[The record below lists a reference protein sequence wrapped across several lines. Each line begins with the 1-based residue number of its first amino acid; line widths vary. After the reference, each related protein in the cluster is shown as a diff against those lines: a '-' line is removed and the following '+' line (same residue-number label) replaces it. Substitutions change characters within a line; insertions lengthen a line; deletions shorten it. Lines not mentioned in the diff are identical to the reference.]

1 MPEADPGR
9 VGEDAKRVSF
19 LTFRMGERLYAVS
32 AEQVS
37 KVIRSPPVA
46 RLPHGPKSLLG
57 VANLRG
63 SILPIASLRGLLGQE
78 PMVDEPRAIV
88 MRGKAPVALAVDRV
102 DALVMVD
109 EARIE
114 TLQAELASDPGE
126 RLTGAFLTQAG
137 GETAKILDVRGLLE
151 AAFVQRE
158 RPARAVR
165 SEAMA
170 GREAEVAAA
179 ADQGRKLVTFEV
191 GGQTF
196 AFDLHSVRE
205 ILPLDANLAEVPH
218 SESLVLGVMAY
229 RDTVLPLLS
238 LRGLLGF
245 PVRDAVEG
253 REKVVVVAVAGVV
266 VGLVADRMQAIVSAD
281 PADVDPTPPMLAART
296 GGETQVRA
304 IYRADGGR
312 RLISV
317 LTTDRLF
324 KEDVM
329 ARLGSAEGVG
339 SPEPALASAGGADLQ
354 FVVFRLGDDEFA
366 LPIEAVDEVARVP
379 AQVTRLP
386 KTPRFLEGVINL
398 RGEVLP
404 VIDQRRRF
412 DMPPA
417 ADLEARRLI
426 VVRTGQWRAGLIV
439 DSVSEVLRR
448 PADDVEPA
456 PDLAGEPTRLVHGV
470 LNLEATGRLIL
481 LLDPA
486 ELLSRA
492 ERRRLDKLAGGV
504 EQAGG

>member
-1 MPEADPGR
+1 
-9 VGEDAKRVSF
+9 
-19 LTFRMGERLYAVS
+19 
-32 AEQVS
+32 
-37 KVIRSPPVA
+37 
-46 RLPHGPKSLLG
+46 
-57 VANLRG
+57 
-63 SILPIASLRGLLGQE
+63 
-78 PMVDEPRAIV
+78 
-88 MRGKAPVALAVDRV
+88 
-102 DALVMVD
+102 
-109 EARIE
+109 
-114 TLQAELASDPGE
+114 
-126 RLTGAFLTQAG
+126 
-137 GETAKILDVRGLLE
+137 
-151 AAFVQRE
+151 
-158 RPARAVR
+158 
-165 SEAMA
+165 
-170 GREAEVAAA
+170 
-179 ADQGRKLVTFEV
+179 
-191 GGQTF
+191 
-196 AFDLHSVRE
+196 
-205 ILPLDANLAEVPH
+205 
-218 SESLVLGVMAY
+218 
-229 RDTVLPLLS
+229 
-238 LRGLLGF
+238 
-245 PVRDAVEG
+245 
-253 REKVVVVAVAGVV
+253 
-266 VGLVADRMQAIVSAD
+266 
-281 PADVDPTPPMLAART
+281 
-296 GGETQVRA
+296 
-304 IYRADGGR
+304 
-312 RLISV
+312 
-317 LTTDRLF
+317 
-324 KEDVM
+324 M